1 MKVVF
6 CKWLKNIQLEPPGT
20 MSKKQPIDVESPF
33 AQAVNSCQRKTDFES
48 ENWKEQTLRNL
59 FKRRY
64 LIGSRSGVNQL
75 TLK

>member
-33 AQAVNSCQRKTDFES
+33 GQAVNVNEKRISNRKIEKNRPYEICSNGDIWLAPE
-48 ENWKEQTLRNL
+48 
-59 FKRRY
+59 
-64 LIGSRSGVNQL
+64 VAL
-75 TLK
+75 TN